1 MEHGTM
7 NGYYLYGVIGA
18 GPIPAFETE
27 GLAGGVH
34 VIFDGDV
41 GAIAGAAPENG
52 FQCLQQEQAVRL
64 LLKHQRV
71 LEEATAQTTILPV
84 KFGTVAPDKGAVR
97 RMLTQGAGLLSSR
110 LAELAGCVQ
119 MEIVAQWQLD
129 QVFAEIAREAEIAE
143 LRRAAETSG
152 TADAGV
158 RLGQAVKNA
167 LERRRAALSNKIC
180 TALGTIATAIATNP
194 LMDDRMAVNAA
205 LLLNRL
211 NAGLLEGVLKRL
223 DTEMAGTLTFR
234 SIGPLPPASF
244 ATVEVS
250 FPSPGVTERAC
261 KLLGLSPMA
270 GSSDIISAFQRLE
283 RLHNPVTD
291 GAPVPDPGALLELTE
306 AYRYLMSL
314 ASPAGERGG
323 AAGLSAGDGD
333 VIINVVRKEMT
344 PPAPVAQELAA

>member
-1 MEHGTM
+1 M

-41 GAIAGAAPENG
+41 GVVAGAMPGNG
-52 FQCLQQEQAVRL
+52 FHGLQREQAVRL

-84 KFGTVAPDKGAVR
+84 KFGTVAPDKAAVR
-97 RMLTQGAGLLSSR
+97 RMLSQGAGLLSTR

-119 MEIVAQWQLD
+119 MEVVVQWQLD
-129 QVFAEIAREAEIAE
+129 QVFAEIAQEAGIAE

-152 TADAGV
+152 GASAGV
-158 RLGQAVKNA
+158 RLGQAVKSA
-167 LERRRAALSNKIC
+167 LERRRAVLSDKIC
-180 TALGTIATAIATNP
+180 AALGTIAAGIAANP
-194 LMDDRMAVNAA
+194 LMDDRMALNAA

-211 NAGLLEGVLKRL
+211 NAGLLDGVLKRL

-250 FPSPGVTERAC
+250 FPSPSVTERAC
-261 KLLGLSPMA
+261 KLLELGPMA
-270 GSSDIISAFQRLE
+270 GASDIMSAFQRLE
-283 RLHNPVTD
+283 RLHNPGAD
-291 GAPVPDPGALLELTE
+291 GAQPPDTGAMLELAE

-314 ASPAGERGG
+314 AAASGERGG
-323 AAGLSAGDGD
+323 AVDFSAGDGK

-344 PPAPVAQELAA
+344 PPASVAQELAA